1 MVPFL
6 LLIFLLSL
14 VSPLSIKVGS
24 PWASLVSEE
33 RHYQM
38 QGWNDVNLSPLPQE
52 RLKGGPLGSW
62 IFGRVIDTWQ
72 GTTLNSKS
80 LWNHLQIHSE
90 LVSQVNSPL
99 LECSEH
105 QIDLLCLL
113 EIKDNGPVLRARP
126 AQSIGELLWFRRAC
140 TRVDC
145 FHLNALGE
153 YADQFLSAW
162 LNVEPGNLSWEMASV
177 MLVCRHVY
185 EGILLINN
193 CCGRSQPTVGNV
205 ISGHVAQACIRKQ
218 VEKAVEW
225 ASKRHAS
232 IISASV
238 PASRCL
244 PCLSSGLGS
253 SLGCTVIGACEPKRP
268 FPLKP
273 LLVMVF
279 IIVTEKQTESGP
291 VRTSLPLTISLF
303 TLPRLSLED
312 KWVLQTLLYQVLDLL
327 YGDSKMKLRTWGNHD
342 RIYSCEVKGLA
353 FLNYSKEALTLE
365 LESGLPFLSFV
376 TLSRSWNW
384 PLLTRVWNGD
394 FIAPSS

>member
-38 QGWNDVNLSPLPQE
+38 QGWNDVNSSSLPQE

-105 QIDLLCLL
+105 QTDLLCLL
-113 EIKDNGPVLRARP
+113 EIKDNGPVLRASP
-126 AQSIGELLWFRRAC
+126 AQPIGELLWFRRA
-140 TRVDC
+140 

-162 LNVEPGNLSWEMASV
+162 LNVVTWEPQLRN
-177 MLVCRHVY
+177 
-185 EGILLINN
+185 
-193 CCGRSQPTVGNV
+193 
-205 ISGHVAQACIRKQ
+205 
-218 VEKAVEW
+218 
-225 ASKRHAS
+225 
-232 IISASV
+232 
-238 PASRCL
+238 
-244 PCLSSGLGS
+244 GLGN
-253 SLGCTVIGACEPKRP
+253 A
-268 FPLKP
+268 
-273 LLVMVF
+273 
-279 IIVTEKQTESGP
+279 
-291 VRTSLPLTISLF
+291 
-303 TLPRLSLED
+303 
-312 KWVLQTLLYQVLDLL
+312 
-327 YGDSKMKLRTWGNHD
+327 
-342 RIYSCEVKGLA
+342 GL
-353 FLNYSKEALTLE
+353 
-365 LESGLPFLSFV
+365 
-376 TLSRSWNW
+376 
-384 PLLTRVWNGD
+384 
-394 FIAPSS
+394 